1 MPLVLKNVNLEI
13 DAGTKI
19 GEVFFRIS
27 MEKFHVFYVK
37 TMCKKHNG
45 NYCLYLCTFMH
56 MNNYINFDVYL

>member
-56 MNNYINFDVYL
+56 I